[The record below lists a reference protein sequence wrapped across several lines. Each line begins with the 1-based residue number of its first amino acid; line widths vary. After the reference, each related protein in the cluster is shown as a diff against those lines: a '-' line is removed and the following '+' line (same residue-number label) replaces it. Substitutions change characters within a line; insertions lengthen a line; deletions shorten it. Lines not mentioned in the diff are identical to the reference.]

1 MTVKDYFF
9 GDELAADVWQSKYKG
24 EDEKTPKDMHRR
36 MAKELGRVDA
46 HSFFIE
52 QPGESELSEFGEK
65 LRLKL
70 AHIEDTEMKK
80 GKKDGADGF
89 TEWIMEYLD
98 GFRYIVPQGSIMT
111 VLGNKK
117 VIGSLSNCFVIP
129 SPVDSYGGI
138 LKTDQQLV
146 QLMKRRGGVGMNLN
160 TLRPSGTPVSNVA
173 KTSTGADS
181 FMDRYSNSTREVAQ
195 DGRRGALMLL
205 LLCLHPD
212 IFKYVNK
219 KKDRTKVT
227 GANISVM
234 LTDLFMEAV
243 KGDEDF
249 MCQFP
254 VDEHIEVNGALW
266 DSLKY
271 NELFEIQKGK
281 YVMKIRAQELY
292 TMIVENAWD
301 NAEPGVAFIDRI
313 KNYCPEG
320 VYPQYVPIASN
331 PCGEQWMQAF
341 DACRLLAL
349 NLFSVVK
356 NPFYDDAEIDYEKL
370 YEVSYIQQRLAD
382 DIVDLEIE
390 YVDRI
395 IAKIKQDPEPEDV
408 KKDELELW
416 IKIKNV
422 AQASR
427 RTGCGFTALGDMLAA
442 IGLRY
447 DSEAALEVVKKVMQ
461 TKMRAELD
469 CTIDLAILRG
479 EFEGYNPDLE
489 FTVSKK
495 KGEIIG
501 KNDVYEMI
509 ANEFPDQAKRMFN
522 YGRRNVSWSTVA
534 PTGTVSI
541 LTQTTSGLE
550 PLFLPYYIR
559 KKKINANDA
568 STRVDYVDQNGDS
581 WQEFTV
587 FHPKFKDWIQQGPG
601 QWIEDEGGDYENITK
616 ELAEDYFKRS
626 PWYGS
631 CANDIAWE
639 KRIEMQSVIQKYTTN
654 AISSTMNLPKDVSK
668 ETVSQ
673 IYKTAWEYGLKGVT
687 IYRDGCRS
695 GVLTSGEEKKS
706 QHFDYK
712 DAVKRPTDLEADL
725 HVTTVKGEKYA
736 VIVGTME
743 GKPYEVFAF
752 EVGLNGHEV
761 LFADEGKLKSTTG
774 KLSKIKKGQ
783 YDFISEKGTL
793 KAVQEEGVRHD
804 ELVLTRL
811 ISGMLRHGA
820 KPQFVMEQIDKCDL
834 EVVSFGKAVSRILK
848 KYVNDGDMVARN
860 SCKDCSSKN
869 VRMQEGCLTC
879 LDCGSSKCG

>member
-24 EDEKTPKDMHRR
+24 EDEKTPKDMHKR
-36 MAKELGRVDA
+36 MAVELFRAD
-46 HSFFIE
+46 SKYE
-52 QPGESELSEFGEK
+52 EK
-65 LRLKL
+65 LLTELEKNALSNFGREMYLQGPID
-70 AHIEDTEMKK
+70 IE
-80 GKKDGADGF
+80 F
-89 TEWIMEYLD
+89 IMSYLD
-98 GFRYIVPQGSIMT
+98 RFRYIVPQGSIMT
-111 VLGNKK
+111 VLGNKS

-205 LLCLHPD
+205 LSCLHPD
-212 IFKYVNK
+212 IFKFVNK

-234 LTDLFMEAV
+234 LTDNFMRAVEA
-243 KGDEDF
+243 GDDF
-249 MCQFP
+249 MCRFP
-254 VDEHIEVNGALW
+254 IDNETRP
-266 DSLKY
+266 SF
-271 NELFEIQKGK
+271 NELEYNVLTKFQDG
-281 YVMKIRAQELY
+281 YVMRIRAQELY

-313 KNYCPEG
+313 KSYCPEG
-320 VYPQYVPIASN
+320 VYPQYMPIASN

-349 NLFSVVK
+349 NLFSIVK

-370 YEVSYIQQRLAD
+370 YEIAYIQQRLAD

-395 IAKIKQDPEPEDV
+395 IKKIESDPEPTDV
-408 KKDELELW
+408 KQEELSLW
-416 IKIKNV
+416 RRIKVVAKN
-422 AQASR
+422 SR

-442 IGLRY
+442 LGLRY
-447 DSEAALEVVKKVMQ
+447 DSEAGLEVVKKVMQ

-479 EFEGYNPDLE
+479 KFEGSDSTKE
-489 FTVSKK
+489 FFTTW
-495 KGEIIG
+495 GREMETIEG
-501 KNDVYEMI
+501 MNDFYEMI
-509 ANEFPDQAKRMFN
+509 VNEFPDQAKRMFN

-534 PTGTVSI
+534 PTGTVS
-541 LTQTTSGLE
+541 LMTQTTSGLE

-559 KKKINANDA
+559 KKKINANDVG
-568 STRVDYVDQNGDS
+568 TRVDYVDQNGDS
-581 WQEFTV
+581 WQEFPV
-587 FHPKFKDWIQQGPG
+587 LHPKFKDWILFYTGSELSG
-601 QWIEDEGGDYENITK
+601 EDPEHLTEEGVKTLFK
-616 ELAEDYFKRS
+616 ES

-695 GVLTSGEEKKS
+695 GVLTSGKEEN
-706 QHFDYK
+706 HFEYK
-712 DAVKRPTDLEADL
+712 DAVKRPKDLDAEL

-736 VIVGTME
+736 VVVGTMDS
-743 GKPYEVFAF
+743 KPYEIFAF

-761 LFADEGKLKSTTG
+761 LFSDEGKLKSTIG

-783 YDFISEKGTL
+783 YDFVSEKGTL
-793 KAVQEEGVRHD
+793 KSVQEAGVRHD

-860 SCKDCSSKN
+860 SCKECSSKN